1 MSENRPAPI
10 PRPPLPEVLYAGW
23 PSVREF
29 MAWADDEPERYQD
42 WETVLQYLEAGDD
55 EGITPQIRADAAQFV
70 VFRKQMQAVRAVLAK
85 GREIKQA
92 LKPPAGTVDES
103 ERVRRLQALLS
114 EMSDLLLDLPDED
127 RRQFLP
133 GFTAFREK
141 LAQTAKDEKL

>member
-1 MSENRPAPI
+1 MSDPASV
-10 PRPPLPEVLYAGW
+10 PLPPMPETVFAGW
-23 PSVREF
+23 PNLGEF
-29 MAWADDEPERYQD
+29 ISWAEDEPQAFRD
-42 WETVLQYLEAGDD
+42 WETVLRYLEAGDD